1 MPKVTAMTVDSSKT
15 ANCTRSRGQSLIQ
28 MPLEVIILTKPK
40 DWAFFLKVTMAEE
53 NNPGQVPPSSK
64 NPLLTI
70 LMIVNIVAMGT
81 VAYFQWRFMD
91 MESKRPELTTLLK
104 ESNSSSG
111 ASEDAAGEQKKV
123 ETVKQD
129 NLLTLDNFTV
139 NLAQGDGPRRYVRL
153 DAVLKMSD
161 DAQNAEFVARK
172 PQIRDTIISILN
184 TKRPEDLL
192 KKEGKSFLK
201 EEIKASINSFLI
213 DGKVEDIY
221 YISFQIN

>member
-1 MPKVTAMTVDSSKT
+1 M
-15 ANCTRSRGQSLIQ
+15 GI
-28 MPLEVIILTKPK
+28 
-40 DWAFFLKVTMAEE
+40 FLKVTMAEE
-53 NNPGQVPPSSK
+53 ITPGQVPPSSK

-70 LMIVNIVAMGT
+70 LMIVNIVAMST

-91 MESKRPELTTLLK
+91 MESKRPDLTALLK
-104 ESNSSSG
+104 ESNSST
-111 ASEDAAGEQKKV
+111 ASSEAAGEQKTTEV
-123 ETVKQD
+123 VKKE
-129 NLLTLDNFTV
+129 NLLPLDNFTV

-161 DAQNAEFVARK
+161 DAKTAEFEARK

-192 KKEGKSFLK
+192 KKEGKSYLK
-201 EEIKASINSFLI
+201 EEIKASINSFLV
-213 DGKVEDIY
+213 DGRVEDIY